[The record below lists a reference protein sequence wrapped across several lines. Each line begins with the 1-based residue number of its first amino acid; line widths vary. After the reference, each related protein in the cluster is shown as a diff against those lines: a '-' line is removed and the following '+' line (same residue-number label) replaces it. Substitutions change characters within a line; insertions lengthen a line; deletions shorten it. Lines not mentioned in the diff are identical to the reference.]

1 MVHSL
6 IFDDQGRFIGRDVSL
21 DQLRTFLAENHKL
34 IWVDMEGATGEEA
47 HNILGENLF
56 NFHPLAINDC
66 HEAISTPKIEP
77 YEGVEPWRPCTFLV
91 LHGAE
96 YATQQETVQ
105 TSEMDAFIGKNFLV
119 TWHEQP
125 MKAIAQA
132 FDRCV
137 KTGPRGTD
145 RLLHTIVD
153 FLVESYQ
160 PALDALAAQIEGLQD
175 QVFSQPTQATLT
187 HIQAIRKQVALFR
200 QIIGPQREVIGR
212 LARGEFKMIRVHLL
226 PYFRDVHDALVR
238 ISYTTDA
245 HTDQL
250 TNTLQVYLSHSSNQ
264 TNEVVKVLTILN
276 AISIP
281 ALVVA
286 SVYGMNF
293 KHMPELDWRFGYAFA
308 LALIVGSTVGLLY
321 YLKRKNWF

>member
-1 MVHSL
+1 MIHSL
-6 IFDDQGRFIGRDVSL
+6 IFDDQGKFIGRDASL

-34 IWVDMEGATGEEA
+34 IWVDMENATEEEA

-77 YEGVEPWRPCTFLV
+77 YEGVEPWRPCTFVV
-91 LHGAE
+91 LHGVE
-96 YATQQETVQ
+96 YSTGNESIQ
-105 TSEMDAFIGKNFLV
+105 TPELDAFIGKNFLV

-125 MKAIAQA
+125 MKAIAHA

-160 PALDALAAQIEGLQD
+160 PAVDALAAQIAALQD
-175 QVFSQPTQATLT
+175 QVFTQPTRATLN
-187 HIQAIRKQVALFR
+187 HIQAIRKQVTLFR
-200 QIIGPQREVIGR
+200 QVVGPQREVIGR
-212 LARGEFKMIRVHLL
+212 LARGEFKMIRAHLL

-238 ISYTTDA
+238 IGYSTDA
-245 HTDQL
+245 YTDQL

-276 AISIP
+276 AISLP
-281 ALVVA
+281 PLVIA
-286 SVYGMNF
+286 SIYGMNL
-293 KHMPELDWRFGYAFA
+293 KIPEFQWAYGYVWAWA
-308 LALIVGSTVGLLY
+308 LMLGTTFGLLVW
-321 YLKRKNWF
+321 LKRKNWF

>member
-1 MVHSL
+1 MIHSL
-6 IFDDQGRFIGRDVSL
+6 IFDDQGKFIGRDASL

-34 IWVDMEGATGEEA
+34 IWVDMENATEEEA

-77 YEGVEPWRPCTFLV
+77 YEGVEPWRPCTFVV
-91 LHGAE
+91 LHGVE
-96 YATQQETVQ
+96 YSTE
-105 TSEMDAFIGKNFLV
+105 SESVRTPELDAFVGKNFLV

-125 MKAIAQA
+125 MKAIAHA

-137 KTGPRGTD
+137 KTGPRGAD

-160 PALDALAAQIEGLQD
+160 PAVDALAAQIATLQD
-175 QVFSQPTQATLT
+175 QVFTQPTRATLN
-187 HIQAIRKQVALFR
+187 HIQAIRKQVTLFR
-200 QIIGPQREVIGR
+200 QVVGPQREVIGR
-212 LARGEFKMIRVHLL
+212 LARGEFKMIRAHLL

-238 ISYTTDA
+238 ISYSTDA
-245 HTDQL
+245 YTDQL
-250 TNTLQVYLSHSSNQ
+250 TNTLQVYLSHSANQ

-308 LALIVGSTVGLLY
+308 LTVIVGSTAGLLY